1 MSECCREATP
11 VEVLERDLKDIL
23 SRPLKEE
30 ERDKQIKEAIA
41 KAMCYERDYYE
52 HHYVVVRNQLEDAK
66 RESKILS
73 TQSRVLAEYIIMKE
87 EYGGKEC
94 L

>member
-1 MSECCREATP
+1 MSEAVREATP
-11 VEVLERDLKDIL
+11 VEVLERDIKDIL

-30 ERDKQIKEAIA
+30 VMKKDIENAIA

-52 HHYVVVRNQLEDAK
+52 HHYVVVRNQLEDTK
-66 RESKILS
+66 RENKILS
-73 TQSRVLAEYIIMKE
+73 IQSRVLAEYIIMKE